1 MEALVKKG
9 LAKTI
14 GVSNF
19 NLQQMERMLKGSK
32 IPPANLQI
40 EHHIYLQQPKLVQ
53 FCLKNNVTVTAYA
66 PLGSKG
72 VAELN
77 KKAGVERQL
86 PDLMDVPL
94 VKEIAQRHKKTP
106 AQVLLRFILD
116 EGLCAIPKSTN
127 ANRLRQ
133 NLDVFDF
140 SLNEQEMKGLKA
152 LDADVR
158 ICDFKFF
165 KG

>member
-1 MEALVKKG
+1 M
-9 LAKTI
+9 
-14 GVSNF
+14 
-19 NLQQMERMLKGSK
+19 
-32 IPPANLQI
+32 
-40 EHHIYLQQPKLVQ
+40 
-53 FCLKNNVTVTAYA
+53 TAYA
-66 PLGSKG
+66 PLGSRG
-72 VAELN
+72 VANLN
-77 KKAGVERQL
+77 KMAGVERQL

-94 VKEIAQRHKKTP
+94 VKEIAQRYHKTP

-133 NLDVFDF
+133 NRDVFDF
-140 SLNEQEMKGLKA
+140 SLNEQEMNQLKA
-152 LDADVR
+152 LDAHVR